1 MQQAA
6 PLVVAA
12 FCRGWIGIGKVIGVT
27 NRADRINVTAHLQGL
42 ALGGSQ
48 GEINGRSRAVGR
60 WCGGI
65 GTWLGPERQH
75 LLFGDSRLRTGVIHH
90 ELLHGQGPEGI
101 KDQQLQRFS
110 VIPQHL
116 LRLQQALQL

>member
-27 NRADRINVTAHLQGL
+27 NWADRINVTAHLQGL
-42 ALGGSQ
+42 ALGGGQ
-48 GEINGRSRAVGR
+48 GEINGRSRAMGR

-65 GTWLGPERQH
+65 GAWLGPERQH
-75 LLFGDSRLRTGVIHH
+75 LLFAHPGLRAGVIHH

-101 KDQQLQRFS
+101 KDQQLQRLGL
-110 VIPQHL
+110 IPQHL
-116 LRLQQALQL
+116 LNL